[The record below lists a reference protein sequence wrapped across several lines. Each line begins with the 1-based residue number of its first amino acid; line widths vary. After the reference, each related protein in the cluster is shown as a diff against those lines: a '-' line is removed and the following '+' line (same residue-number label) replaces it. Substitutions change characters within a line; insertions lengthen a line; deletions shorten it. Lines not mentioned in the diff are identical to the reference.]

1 MNRPS
6 TSSVIDTRL
15 LESASRFQER
25 ENGSYSNRVKIL
37 RTPDLPEGAPG
48 SGVTAFNFT
57 LVFRDIGAA
66 TVPLTWLLAAAEA
79 NCAPLEGVQL
89 SYTTEGEVA
98 AMYWFGKGWA
108 LPDGFA
114 DFIGLLATSPRIAA
128 FEWTLDVLPHYSHLA
143 ASAIEDPSRFEQIGD
158 QVRTALLEQKQWIIP
173 DVLCPCA
180 HRLSGTDD
188 ASGGRA
194 KTAKILQRLR
204 FGLLRWRKG
213 GAR

>member
-6 TSSVIDTRL
+6 HSSVIDTRP
-15 LESASRFQER
+15 LEAAIETEKSQ
-25 ENGSYSNRVKIL
+25 NGSYSNRVKIV

-48 SGVTAFNFT
+48 SAVTAFNFT

-66 TVPLTWLLAAAEA
+66 TVPMTWLLAAAEA
-79 NCAPLEGVQL
+79 NCAPLDGLQL

-98 AMYWFGKGWA
+98 ARCWFGKGWA

-128 FEWTLDVLPHYSHLA
+128 FEWTLDILPHYSHLA
-143 ASAIEDPSRFEQIGD
+143 ASAIEDPGRFEQIGD
-158 QVRTALLEQKQWIIP
+158 QVRTALLGHQEWIIP

-180 HRLSGTDD
+180 YRSSGSED
-188 ASGGRA
+188 ADGGRA
-194 KTAKILQRLR
+194 TTANLLQKLR
-204 FGLLRWRKG
+204 SGLVRWRNG
-213 GAR
+213 ESR